1 MALRQKDKSAMDTG
15 LRRGGQALILL
26 DILVLIDTKHKRKPA
41 RVQVQV
47 EIKQKTK
54 WNQLQQRQQ

>member
-1 MALRQKDKSAMDTG
+1 VALWQKNKSAMDTG

-47 EIKQKTK
+47 E
-54 WNQLQQRQQ
+54 N